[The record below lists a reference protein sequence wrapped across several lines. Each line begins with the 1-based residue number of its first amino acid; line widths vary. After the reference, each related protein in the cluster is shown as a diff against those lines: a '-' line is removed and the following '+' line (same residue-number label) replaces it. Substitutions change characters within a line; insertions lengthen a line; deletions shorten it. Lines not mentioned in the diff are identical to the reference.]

1 VVIPLDN
8 NRNDLWQGGP
18 WEQPQPHFPPR
29 ADVPIPPPVKRPR
42 PVLRTRKKRKKW
54 PIFVAVTLLLAVLV
68 GIGVGLRDQKP
79 SGGGNPP
86 SGPAQT
92 EKFSTEPPAIP
103 RAQTGLGLTL
113 ELHSPGGAELSYQ
126 EIYAR
131 CAPSLVSI
139 EAGDATSYSTGTG
152 IVLTADGYILT
163 NAHVVA
169 GADYVDVFFSDNRYR
184 EARLVGFDA
193 REDLAVLKVE
203 AEGLIPVV
211 FGDSSALV
219 PGEAVAA
226 IGDPLGYRSTIT
238 DGIISALDRE
248 VEVDGITMS
257 LIQTSAAI
265 NFGNSGGALINRYG
279 QVVGVTTIK
288 IVSEDGSAESLGFAI
303 PSLRVKYVA
312 DALLA
317 GEEVRPAVFGITVNT
332 IPEEAGGLL
341 VMEVHPL
348 CDAFEQGL
356 RSGDVLTHVDGT
368 PVTGIEILTRAKL
381 TRGPGDPVPITVL
394 RSGEVLHM
402 EIALADGIELNY

>member
-1 VVIPLDN
+1 MVIPLDN
-8 NRNDLWQGGP
+8 NRNDLWQGGA

-29 ADVPIPPPVKRPR
+29 ADVPIPPPAKRPR

-54 PIFVAVTLLLAVLV
+54 PIFVAVTLLLAVLI
-68 GIGVGLRDQKP
+68 GIGVGMRDQKP

-86 SGPAQT
+86 SGPAQA
-92 EKFSTEPPAIP
+92 ESYSTEPPAIP
-103 RAQTGLGLTL
+103 RAETGLGLTL
-113 ELHSPGGAELSYQ
+113 DLLAPGGAELSYQ

-131 CAPSLVSI
+131 CAPSMVSI
-139 EAGDATSYSTGTG
+139 EAGNTTTYSTGTG
-152 IVLTADGYILT
+152 IILTADGYILT

-169 GADYVDVFFSDNRYR
+169 GADYVDVFFSDNRHR

-203 AEGLIPVV
+203 AEGLTPVV

-332 IPEEAGGLL
+332 IPEETGGLL
-341 VMEVHPL
+341 IMEVHPL
-348 CDAFEQGL
+348 CDAFAQGL
-356 RSGDVLTHVDGT
+356 RPGDVLTHVDGQT
-368 PVTGIEILTRAKL
+368 VTGIEILTRAKL
-381 TRGPGDPVPITVL
+381 TRGPGDPVPITVV
-394 RSGEVLHM
+394 RNGAILHM
-402 EIALADGIELNY
+402 EVALADGIELNY